1 MAKIKALVSYEE
13 RIPGTEER
21 TSKNKT
27 VLIDAADVVFSEKEM
42 ERMTNKFNRDTRVV
56 TFVGGNTYCIE
67 YRDPKGKFKS
77 HRLKSSSLDELLEMY
92 KCAWK
97 GKEIPER
104 KCFFYP
110 KQEGYKPR

>member
-1 MAKIKALVSYEE
+1 MGGGKVVEIDKADVTFSQ
-13 RIPGTEER
+13 TEEL
-21 TSKNKT
+21 K
-27 VLIDAADVVFSEKEM
+27 M
-42 ERMTNKFNRDTRVV
+42 GNKFNRDARALP
-56 TFVGGNTYCIE
+56 FVGGTTYCIT

-104 KCFFYP
+104 KCFFH
-110 KQEGYKPR
+110 K